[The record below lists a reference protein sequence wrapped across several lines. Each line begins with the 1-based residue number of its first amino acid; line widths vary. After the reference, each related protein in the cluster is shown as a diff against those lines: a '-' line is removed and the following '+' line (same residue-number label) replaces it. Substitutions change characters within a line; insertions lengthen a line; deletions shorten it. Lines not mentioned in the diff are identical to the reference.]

1 MKTVRPAASR
11 EADLIGQAAAPM
23 ARSKGDGA
31 RQKAEEMA
39 REMTALLVT
48 LHGTL
53 LKRQV
58 NDDLGR

>member
-1 MKTVRPAASR
+1 
-11 EADLIGQAAAPM
+11 M

-53 LKRQV
+53 VKRQV
-58 NDDLGR
+58 NDDLNR